1 MKKTQEL
8 KQENINLKV
17 EEVKEKAKRESR
29 QSKQAFSYDAKSVK
43 IDFDTV
49 PTLKELVGSYYSKVM
64 YMAKIVAYANNN
76 ITIYQKELN
85 ALLDI
90 ESPTSEDT
98 ENISILNRNIEI
110 MAQCSRKFKKEQN
123 KALAE
128 VCSSL
133 DIYDEKDEKHKEGKL
148 YLAYVNRDTKGEVS
162 RQAFKNA
169 LREVLSV
176 NFGIELKDDSLLE
189 LVHSLVGVKSA
200 GLNAKSEGSFI
211 LAQKQRAFYTLIMDI
226 LTDLAI
232 RKQKI
237 TLKMID
243 KAFEEVQEIEVFKD
257 YAIIEKPQS
266 SKDYTKEFYFNALE
280 SLGVDVKASM
290 KKSELINLFN
300 KELRKGSFIFA

>member
-1 MKKTQEL
+1 MKKTNEL
-8 KQENINLKV
+8 KQENINAKV
-17 EEVKEKAKRESR
+17 KQVKEKAKKESR
-29 QSKQAFSYDAKSVK
+29 QSKQAFSYSAKNVK

-49 PTLKELVGSYYSKVM
+49 PTLKELVGNYYSKVM
-64 YMAKIVAYANNN
+64 YMAQIVAYANGN
-76 ITIYQKELN
+76 INVYQKELN

-90 ESPTSEDT
+90 ENPTSEDVG
-98 ENISILNRNIEI
+98 NINILNRNIEI
-110 MAQCSRKFKKEQN
+110 MSQCARKFKKEQN

-133 DIYDEKDEKHKEGKL
+133 DIFEEDDEKQRKGKL
-148 YLAYVNRDTKGEVS
+148 YLSYINRDTNGEVS
-162 RQAFKNA
+162 RQAFKEA

-176 NFGIELKDDSLLE
+176 NFGITLKDDSFVE

-211 LAQKQRAFYTLIMDI
+211 QAQKQRAFYTLIMDI
-226 LTDLAI
+226 ITDLAI

-243 KAFEEVQEIEVFKD
+243 KAFEEVQEVDVFKD
-257 YAIIEKPQS
+257 YVIIDKPES
-266 SKDYTKEFYFNALE
+266 SKGYTKEFYFNSLE
-280 SLGVDVKASM
+280 SLGVDVKAST
-290 KKSELINLFN
+290 KKSELIALFN

>member
-8 KQENINLKV
+8 KQENINAKV

-49 PTLKELVGSYYSKVM
+49 PTLKELVGNYYSKVM

-98 ENISILNRNIEI
+98 KNISILNRNIEI

-128 VCSSL
+128 VCLSL

-162 RQAFKNA
+162 RQVFKNA

-257 YAIIEKPQS
+257 YVIIEKPQS
-266 SKDYTKEFYFNALE
+266 SKDCTKEFYFNALE